1 MTKSAEYLQIKLE
14 TTPPS
19 IVALPPFR
27 AIVIVEA
34 IVSSEWQSL
43 VSDWL
48 VRSGCLY
55 MMAWGAN
62 CSSWDDSVDMAN
74 IEQFDFDNI
83 PEDRFVMTTWHANE
97 PLDEVFWF
105 SKNNAFHPTVKL
117 KCTVLLHISV
127 NNKETKFLKVYAEV

>member
-1 MTKSAEYLQIKLE
+1 MTELVEYLQIKPE
-14 TTPPS
+14 ATIPD
-19 IVALPPFR
+19 IVALLPFR
-27 AIVIVEA
+27 SVVIVEA
-34 IVSSEWQSL
+34 TVSPEWQSL

-62 CSSWDDSVDMAN
+62 CTSWDDSVDMAN
-74 IEQFDFDNI
+74 IEQFHFDNI
-83 PEDRFVMTTWHANE
+83 PEDRSVMATWHTNE

-117 KCTVLLHISV
+117 ERTVLLHMSA
-127 NNKETKFLKVYAEV
+127 NNRESELLKAYAEV